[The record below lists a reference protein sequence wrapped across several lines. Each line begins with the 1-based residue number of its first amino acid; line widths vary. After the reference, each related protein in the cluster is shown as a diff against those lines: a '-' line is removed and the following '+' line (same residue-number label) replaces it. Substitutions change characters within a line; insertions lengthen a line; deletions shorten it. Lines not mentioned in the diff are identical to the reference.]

1 MTEQRK
7 SKRFELKLP
16 FELVRCGSSLIGKN
30 GETRNLS
37 SSGVLFTADAEM
49 QVGQPIE
56 YMITLPGNPA
66 SRGEVRLRCL
76 GTVTRLDDMEFAP
89 EQPLPSKAVAATLER
104 YEFVRERPGYHH

>member
-16 FELVRCGSSLIGKN
+16 FELIRCGSSPIGKS

-49 QVGQPIE
+49 QVGEPIE

-66 SRGEVRLRCL
+66 HRSEVRLRCL
-76 GTVTRLDDMEFAP
+76 GTVTRLSPAEPAARNP
-89 EQPLPSKAVAATLER
+89 TPQKAVAATLER
-104 YEFVRERPGYHH
+104 YEFVRERL